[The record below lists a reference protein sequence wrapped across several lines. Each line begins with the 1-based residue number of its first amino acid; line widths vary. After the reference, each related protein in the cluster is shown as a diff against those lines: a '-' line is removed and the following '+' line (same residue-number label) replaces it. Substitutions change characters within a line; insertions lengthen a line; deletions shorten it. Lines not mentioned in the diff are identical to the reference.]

1 VAHAYVRI
9 TVGSSTPAQHHR
21 PFERTRK
28 VSFHHLKARSTTL
41 PLNFFPLFSSPTDA
55 SATLISHTA
64 ALSPFFTPFLR
75 LLLCLP
81 NFSSTSLAR
90 PASPAAKCMPSP
102 SPAPHSYPR
111 PTRNERIA
119 RRAAREGSSRD
130 SPRSADNSAFLQ
142 LASLQFEAL
151 ARTNR
156 RRSRSASPRRPRS
169 RSFSPPRRR
178 SRSPITERRAPQIR
192 REPTVSY
199 TSNDPYY
206 TSNDASATARERSSY
221 NPFTITGRDPSPHQ
235 EVGSTARPSPEAE
248 ESVIGWSEFSRGRQ
262 SDNNTRRTDSYRPA
276 YGSTSRGGRYRGR
289 GRATGRRPRGDRGPA
304 RSLFD
309 RITPRE

>member
-1 VAHAYVRI
+1 
-9 TVGSSTPAQHHR
+9 
-21 PFERTRK
+21 
-28 VSFHHLKARSTTL
+28 
-41 PLNFFPLFSSPTDA
+41 
-55 SATLISHTA
+55 
-64 ALSPFFTPFLR
+64 
-75 LLLCLP
+75 
-81 NFSSTSLAR
+81 
-90 PASPAAKCMPSP
+90 MPSP
-102 SPAPHSYPR
+102 PPAPRRYPR

-119 RRAAREGSSRD
+119 RRAAREGSSQN
-130 SPRSADNSAFLQ
+130 PPLSADNSAFLQ

-151 ARTNR
+151 ARSSR
-156 RRSRSASPRRPRS
+156 RRSRSASPRRPPS

-178 SRSPITERRAPQIR
+178 SRSPIVERRFPQNH

-199 TSNDPYY
+199 TTNEPS
-206 TSNDASATARERSSY
+206 SSATTRERSSY

-276 YGSTSRGGRYRGR
+276 YGSNSRGDRHRGR
-289 GRATGRRPRGDRGPA
+289 GRGRGTGRRPRGDRGPA

>member
-1 VAHAYVRI
+1 
-9 TVGSSTPAQHHR
+9 
-21 PFERTRK
+21 
-28 VSFHHLKARSTTL
+28 
-41 PLNFFPLFSSPTDA
+41 
-55 SATLISHTA
+55 
-64 ALSPFFTPFLR
+64 
-75 LLLCLP
+75 
-81 NFSSTSLAR
+81 
-90 PASPAAKCMPSP
+90 MPSP
-102 SPAPHSYPR
+102 PPAPRRYPR

-119 RRAAREGSSRD
+119 RRVAREGSSRD

-156 RRSRSASPRRPRS
+156 RRSCSASPRRRRS
-169 RSFSPPRRR
+169 RSFSPPRCR
-178 SRSPITERRAPQIR
+178 SRSPITERRVPQIR

-199 TSNDPYY
+199 TSNDPFYNSNDPSY
-206 TSNDASATARERSSY
+206 TSNDPSVIARERSSY

-276 YGSTSRGGRYRGR
+276 YGSNSRRGTGR
-289 GRATGRRPRGDRGPA
+289 GTGRRPRGDRGPA

>member
-1 VAHAYVRI
+1 
-9 TVGSSTPAQHHR
+9 
-21 PFERTRK
+21 
-28 VSFHHLKARSTTL
+28 
-41 PLNFFPLFSSPTDA
+41 
-55 SATLISHTA
+55 
-64 ALSPFFTPFLR
+64 
-75 LLLCLP
+75 
-81 NFSSTSLAR
+81 
-90 PASPAAKCMPSP
+90 MPSP
-102 SPAPHSYPR
+102 SPAPRRYPR

-130 SPRSADNSAFLQ
+130 SSRSADNSAFLQ

-156 RRSRSASPRRPRS
+156 RCSRSASPRRRRS

-178 SRSPITERRAPQIR
+178 SRSPITERRVPQIR

-199 TSNDPYY
+199 TSNDPFYNSNAPSY
-206 TSNDASATARERSSY
+206 TSNDPSVIARERSSY

-235 EVGSTARPSPEAE
+235 EVGSTERPSPEAE

-262 SDNNTRRTDSYRPA
+262 SDNNTRRTDAYRPA
-276 YGSTSRGGRYRGR
+276 YGSNSRRGR
-289 GRATGRRPRGDRGPA
+289 GRGTGRRPRGDRGPA

>member
-1 VAHAYVRI
+1 
-9 TVGSSTPAQHHR
+9 
-21 PFERTRK
+21 
-28 VSFHHLKARSTTL
+28 
-41 PLNFFPLFSSPTDA
+41 
-55 SATLISHTA
+55 
-64 ALSPFFTPFLR
+64 
-75 LLLCLP
+75 
-81 NFSSTSLAR
+81 
-90 PASPAAKCMPSP
+90 MPSP
-102 SPAPHSYPR
+102 PPAPRRYPR

-156 RRSRSASPRRPRS
+156 RRSRSVSPPPHHRRS

-178 SRSPITERRAPQIR
+178 SRSPIVERRFPTTHREPTVPAERRFPQNH

-199 TSNDPYY
+199 TTNNPS
-206 TSNDASATARERSSY
+206 SSATARERSNY

-262 SDNNTRRTDSYRPA
+262 SDNSTRRTDSYRPA

>member
-1 VAHAYVRI
+1 VAHAYVHI

-21 PFERTRK
+21 PLERTRK
-28 VSFHHLKARSTTL
+28 VSFHHLKSTIHHPPSQLLFFLLFTHRRFRY
-41 PLNFFPLFSSPTDA
+41 LNFSYRCFTPLSLLFSYFYPS
-55 SATLISHTA
+55 
-64 ALSPFFTPFLR
+64 
-75 LLLCLP
+75 
-81 NFSSTSLAR
+81 
-90 PASPAAKCMPSP
+90 SPAARCMPSP
-102 SPAPHSYPR
+102 PPAPRRYPR

-178 SRSPITERRAPQIR
+178 SRSPITERRIPQIR
-192 REPTVSY
+192 REPTASY
-199 TSNDPYY
+199 TPNDP
-206 TSNDASATARERSSY
+206 SVTARERPSY
-221 NPFTITGRDPSPHQ
+221 NPFTITGRDPSPHR

-248 ESVIGWSEFSRGRQ
+248 ESVIGWSEFSEGRQ
-262 SDNNTRRTDSYRPA
+262 PDNNTRRTDSYRPS
-276 YGSTSRGGRYRGR
+276 YGSNSHGGRNRGR
-289 GRATGRRPRGDRGPA
+289 GNGRRPRGDRGHA

>member
-1 VAHAYVRI
+1 
-9 TVGSSTPAQHHR
+9 
-21 PFERTRK
+21 
-28 VSFHHLKARSTTL
+28 
-41 PLNFFPLFSSPTDA
+41 
-55 SATLISHTA
+55 
-64 ALSPFFTPFLR
+64 
-75 LLLCLP
+75 
-81 NFSSTSLAR
+81 
-90 PASPAAKCMPSP
+90 MPSP
-102 SPAPHSYPR
+102 PPAPRRYPR

-119 RRAAREGSSRD
+119 RRAAREGSSREP
-130 SPRSADNSAFLQ
+130 PRSADNSAFLQ

-156 RRSRSASPRRPRS
+156 RRSRSVSPPPRHRRS
-169 RSFSPPRRR
+169 RSLSPPRRR
-178 SRSPITERRAPQIR
+178 SRSPIVERRFHQNH

-199 TSNDPYY
+199 TTNEPS
-206 TSNDASATARERSSY
+206 SSATARERSNY

-248 ESVIGWSEFSRGRQ
+248 ESVIGWNEFSRGRQ
-262 SDNNTRRTDSYRPA
+262 SDNSTRRTDSYRPA